1 MCNGINSFIIFKR
14 KEIEMKKLAFLALIL
29 FTALTLS
36 ASFSAA
42 ESDRY
47 FYNENDYQK
56 DYDYLLKC
64 LSESTDSGEKAEILW
79 RLSRTKLTLVDEN
92 KDNMTKSE
100 KLAGYGDYG
109 ANDKPSEEDTSSAFY
124 YAYTS
129 LLLKET
135 PNGYHWKSS
144 AVGRCGQVHGAL
156 NSLGKAGGMRDLE
169 IKALENFS
177 SFPLETDSWYVMGV
191 LYNSLPGGISFGND
205 NWAISYMRKC
215 LDTQDM
221 TNRTNGTN
229 YLELARQLWDRNWNS
244 SKRTKE
250 FQSMLKSYNKAV
262 DKKCG
267 RAEINRY
274 YEGYKSTQ
282 GSPFYVAAELTSIS
296 DRQEAVALLQYAKL
310 VIESRLPYASGSLS
324 RAKMEAEKAKIEA
337 ALSEWI

>member
-1 MCNGINSFIIFKR
+1 
-14 KEIEMKKLAFLALIL
+14 MKKLTVISLIL
-29 FTALTLS
+29 FTAATLF

-42 ESDRY
+42 VSDSY

-56 DYDYLLKC
+56 DYDYLLSC
-64 LSESTDSGEKAEILW
+64 LEESTDSSEKADILW

-92 KDNMTKSE
+92 RENMTKEE
-100 KLAGYGDYG
+100 KLAGYGDYS
-109 ANDKPSEEDTSSAFY
+109 ASDKPSSDDTQSAFY
-124 YAYTS
+124 YAYAS
-129 LLLKET
+129 LQLKET

-169 IKALENFS
+169 IKALENFD
-177 SFPLETDSWYVMGV
+177 SFALETDSWYVMGV
-191 LYNSLPGGISFGND
+191 LYNSLPGGISFGNN

-229 YLELARQLWDRNWNS
+229 YIELAEQLWERNWNA

-250 FQSMLKSYNKAV
+250 FASMLKSYNKAV
-262 DKKCG
+262 SKKAGEC
-267 RAEINRY
+267 EVNRY

-282 GSPFYVAAELTSIS
+282 GTPFYVAAELTGIS
-296 DRQEAVALLQYAKL
+296 DRQEAISLLQYAKL
-310 VIESRLPYASGSLS
+310 VIEYRLPSAAGALN
-324 RAKMEAEKAKIEA
+324 RAKMEAELEKVNAKLA
-337 ALSEWI
+337 EWT